1 MAERP
6 INDYGFEQFL
16 SEGKLMGSR
25 CSACETLYVP
35 PRSLCPQCRHS
46 EMEWTET
53 AGEGRLVAFTSIS
66 IGTPTM
72 IKEGYDR
79 NNPYCSG
86 AVELVEG
93 ARVVARIEGVDSLC
107 PETIKVGMPLKVTF
121 LRQGAGENRKTVL
134 GFTPVD
140 ERHVGC

>member
-16 SEGKLMGSR
+16 NEGKLMGAK
-25 CSACETLYVP
+25 CNACGTLYVP

-46 EMEWTET
+46 DMKWTEA
-53 AGEGRLVAFTSIS
+53 AGEGRLAAFTSIS
-66 IGTPTM
+66 IGTPAM
-72 IKEGYDR
+72 MKEGYDR

-93 ARVVARIEGVDSLC
+93 ARVVARIEGVNPLR
-107 PETIKVGMPLKVTF
+107 PETIEVGMPVKVKF
-121 LRQGAGENRKTVL
+121 LHQGAGDDRRTIL
-134 GFTPVD
+134 AFSPI
-140 ERHVGC
+140 

>member
-16 SEGKLMGSR
+16 SEGKLMGAK
-25 CSACETLYVP
+25 CNACETLYVP
-35 PRSLCPQCRHS
+35 PRSLCPRCRHS

-66 IGTPTM
+66 IGTPAM
-72 IKEGYDR
+72 MKEGYDR

-86 AVELVEG
+86 AVELTEG
-93 ARVVARIEGVDSLC
+93 ARVVARIEGVDSLQ
-107 PETIKVGMPLKVTF
+107 PETIEVGMPLKVTF

-134 GFTPVD
+134 SFTPVGEKCVD
-140 ERHVGC
+140 

>member
-16 SEGKLMGSR
+16 SEGKLMGAR
-25 CSACETLYVP
+25 CNACETLYVP
-35 PRSLCPQCRHS
+35 PRTLCPGCRQS

-66 IGTPTM
+66 IGTPAM

-86 AVELVEG
+86 AVELAEG
-93 ARVVARIEGVDSLC
+93 ARVVARIEGVDSLH
-107 PETIKVGMPLKVTF
+107 PETIEVGMPLKVRF
-121 LRQGAGENRKTVL
+121 LHQGVGENRKTVL
-134 GFTPVD
+134 SFTPVGEKCVD
-140 ERHVGC
+140 

>member
-16 SEGKLMGSR
+16 SEGKLMGAT
-25 CSACETLYVP
+25 CNGCKTLYVP
-35 PRSLCPQCRHS
+35 PRSLCPGCRHS
-46 EMEWTET
+46 KMEWTET
-53 AGEGRLVAFTSIS
+53 AGEGRLAAFTSIS
-66 IGTPTM
+66 IGTPAM

-93 ARVVARIEGVDSLC
+93 ARVVARIEGVDALR
-107 PETIKVGMPLKVTF
+107 PETIEVGMPLRVKF
-121 LRQGAGENRKTVL
+121 LNQGTGDNRTTVL
-134 GFTPVD
+134 TFSPI
-140 ERHVGC
+140 EE

>member
-1 MAERP
+1 MAEKP

-16 SEGKLMGSR
+16 NEGKLMGSR

-35 PRSLCPQCRHS
+35 PRSLCPQCRRS
-46 EMEWTET
+46 DMEWAEM
-53 AGEGRLVAFTSIS
+53 AGEGTLVAFTSIS
-66 IGTPTM
+66 IGTPAM

-93 ARVVARIEGVDSLC
+93 ARVVARIEDVDSLH
-107 PETIKVGMPLKVTF
+107 PETIEVGMPLRVKF
-121 LRQGAGENRKTVL
+121 LNKGTDDNRTTVL
-134 GFTPVD
+134 AFSPIV
-140 ERHVGC
+140 E

>member
-1 MAERP
+1 MAEKP

-16 SEGKLMGSR
+16 NEGKLMGSR

-35 PRSLCPQCRHS
+35 PRSLCPQCRRS
-46 EMEWTET
+46 DMEWAEM
-53 AGEGRLVAFTSIS
+53 AGEGTLVAFTSIS
-66 IGTPTM
+66 IGTPAM

-93 ARVVARIEGVDSLC
+93 ARVVARIEGVDSLH
-107 PETIKVGMPLKVTF
+107 PETIEVGMPLRVKF
-121 LRQGAGENRKTVL
+121 LNKGTDDNRTTVL
-134 GFTPVD
+134 AFSPIV
-140 ERHVGC
+140 E

>member
-16 SEGKLMGSR
+16 SEGKLMGAR
-25 CSACETLYVP
+25 CKVCKTLYVP
-35 PRSLCPQCRHS
+35 PRSLCPGCRRS

-66 IGTPTM
+66 IGTPAM

-93 ARVVARIEGVDSLC
+93 ARVVARIEGVDALR
-107 PETIKVGMPLKVTF
+107 PETIEVGMPLKVTF

-134 GFTPVD
+134 SFTPVGEKSVD
-140 ERHVGC
+140 

>member
-16 SEGKLMGSR
+16 GEGKLMGSR

-53 AGEGRLVAFTSIS
+53 AGEGTLAAFTSIS
-66 IGTPTM
+66 IGTPAM

-107 PETIKVGMPLKVTF
+107 PETIEVGMPLRVKF
-121 LRQGAGENRKTVL
+121 LRQETGDNSTTVL
-134 GFTPVD
+134 AFSPI
-140 ERHVGC
+140 EE

>member
-25 CSACETLYVP
+25 CNDCKTLYVP

-53 AGEGRLVAFTSIS
+53 AGEGTLAAFTSIS
-66 IGTPTM
+66 IGTPAM

-107 PETIKVGMPLKVTF
+107 PETIKVGMPLKVRF
-121 LRQGAGENRKTVL
+121 LHQGVGENRKTVL
-134 GFTPVD
+134 SFTPVGEKCVD
-140 ERHVGC
+140 

>member
-1 MAERP
+1 MAEKP

-16 SEGKLMGSR
+16 NEGKLMGSR
-25 CSACETLYVP
+25 CNVCEMLYVP

-53 AGEGRLVAFTSIS
+53 AGEGTLVAFTSIS
-66 IGTPTM
+66 IGTTAM

-93 ARVVARIEGVDSLC
+93 ARVVARIEGVDSLH
-107 PETIKVGMPLKVTF
+107 PETIEVGMPLRVKF
-121 LRQGAGENRKTVL
+121 LNQGTGDNRTTVL
-134 GFTPVD
+134 AFSPIV
-140 ERHVGC
+140 E

>member
-1 MAERP
+1 MAEKP

-16 SEGKLMGSR
+16 NEGKLMGAK
-25 CSACETLYVP
+25 CNACETLYVP
-35 PRSLCPQCRHS
+35 PRTLCPQCRHS

-66 IGTPTM
+66 IGTPAM

-93 ARVVARIEGVDSLC
+93 ARVVARIEGVDSLR
-107 PETIKVGMPLKVTF
+107 PETIEVGMPLRVKF
-121 LRQGAGENRKTVL
+121 LRQETGDNSTTVL
-134 GFTPVD
+134 AFSPI
-140 ERHVGC
+140 EE

>member
-16 SEGKLMGSR
+16 SEGKLMGST
-25 CSACETLYVP
+25 CNGCKTLYVP

-46 EMEWTET
+46 EMEWAEM

-66 IGTPTM
+66 IGTPAM

-107 PETIKVGMPLKVTF
+107 PETIKVGMPLKVRF
-121 LRQGAGENRKTVL
+121 LHQGVGENRKTVL
-134 GFTPVD
+134 SFTPVGEKCVD
-140 ERHVGC
+140 

>member
-16 SEGKLMGSR
+16 SEGKLMGST
-25 CSACETLYVP
+25 CNGCKTLYVP

-46 EMEWTET
+46 AMEWMET

-66 IGTPTM
+66 IGTPAM

-107 PETIKVGMPLKVTF
+107 PETIKVGMPLRVKF
-121 LRQGAGENRKTVL
+121 LRQETGDNSTTVL
-134 GFTPVD
+134 AFSPI
-140 ERHVGC
+140 EE

>member
-25 CSACETLYVP
+25 CNTCETLYVP
-35 PRSLCPQCRHS
+35 PRSLCPGCRHS
-46 EMEWTET
+46 EMEWAET

-66 IGTPTM
+66 IGTPAM
-72 IKEGYDR
+72 MKEGYDR

-86 AVELVEG
+86 AVELAEG
-93 ARVVARIEGVDSLC
+93 ARVVARIEGVDSQH
-107 PETIKVGMPLKVTF
+107 PETIEVGMPLKVKF
-121 LRQGAGENRKTVL
+121 LHQVRDNNRQTVL
-134 GFTPVD
+134 AFAPIG
-140 ERHVGC
+140 E

>member
-16 SEGKLMGSR
+16 SEGKLMGST
-25 CSACETLYVP
+25 CNGCQTLYVP

-93 ARVVARIEGVDSLC
+93 ARVVARIEGVNPLR
-107 PETIKVGMPLKVTF
+107 PETIKVGMPLRVKF
-121 LRQGAGENRKTVL
+121 LRQETGDNSTTVL
-134 GFTPVD
+134 AFSPI
-140 ERHVGC
+140 EE

>member
-6 INDYGFEQFL
+6 INDHGFEQFL
-16 SEGKLMGSR
+16 NEGKLMGSR
-25 CSACETLYVP
+25 CNACETLYVP

-46 EMEWTET
+46 EMEWAEA
-53 AGEGRLVAFTSIS
+53 AGEGRLAAFTSIS
-66 IGTPTM
+66 IGTPAM

-93 ARVVARIEGVDSLC
+93 ARVVARIEGVDPQR
-107 PETIKVGMPLKVTF
+107 PETIEVGMPVKVKF
-121 LRQGAGENRKTVL
+121 LHQGAGDDRRTVL
-134 GFTPVD
+134 AFSPI
-140 ERHVGC
+140 

>member
-53 AGEGRLVAFTSIS
+53 AGEGSLVAFTSIS

-107 PETIKVGMPLKVTF
+107 PETIKVGMPLRVKF
-121 LRQGAGENRKTVL
+121 LRQETGDNSTIVL
-134 GFTPVD
+134 AFSPI
-140 ERHVGC
+140 EE

>member
-25 CSACETLYVP
+25 CNDCKTLYVP

-53 AGEGRLVAFTSIS
+53 AGEGTLAAFTSIS
-66 IGTPTM
+66 IGTPAM

-107 PETIKVGMPLKVTF
+107 PETIEVGMPLRVKF
-121 LRQGAGENRKTVL
+121 LRQETGDNSTTVL
-134 GFTPVD
+134 AFSPI
-140 ERHVGC
+140 EE

>member
-16 SEGKLMGSR
+16 NEGKLMGAK
-25 CSACETLYVP
+25 CNACETLYVP
-35 PRSLCPQCRHS
+35 PRTLCPQCRHS

-66 IGTPTM
+66 IGTPAM

-93 ARVVARIEGVDSLC
+93 ARVVARIEGVDALR
-107 PETIKVGMPLKVTF
+107 PETIEVGMPLRVKF
-121 LRQGAGENRKTVL
+121 LNQGTGDNRTTVL
-134 GFTPVD
+134 TFSPI
-140 ERHVGC
+140 EE